1 MAYKTRNYNDFN
13 DYLNTYS
20 NIDNCDIDVVI
31 LDTFLIENSNTSKKW
46 SIMKPFLFIRIVTAN
61 GTEGWGEAHT
71 LLGDDNL
78 TINYIHELAEIIKL
92 QPMSPWKFFSLINS
106 HEIKSSD
113 MNYCAARSAIEM
125 ALWDIYGKQSGKP
138 LNNLIGKS
146 TDKYVPV
153 YANIWSN
160 QHQSDEA
167 IINKAVSVINDGFL
181 AIKIYPLQ
189 GRNVTQAAYFVK
201 NLRSTIGDNIEILV
215 DLACPDNERD
225 AIDLEPL
232 IIEYKPYWYE
242 EPTDGQN
249 IKLLSMIKGQ
259 SKLAIVTGESQCDI
273 NHFKAILDANAA
285 DILNPEIAAIGGITK
300 LLEIAV
306 LADECEVKISPHCW
320 NSMSIAMAVM
330 LHLCSIMPN
339 SDKAEIFPDYFRCS
353 NQFMD
358 YNFKLYQGKIQVP
371 KNAGIGVSLDV
382 KKLQETTS
390 NIRTT
395 FK

>member
-138 LNNLIGKS
+138 LNNLI
-146 TDKYVPV
+146 
-153 YANIWSN
+153 
-160 QHQSDEA
+160 
-167 IINKAVSVINDGFL
+167 
-181 AIKIYPLQ
+181 
-189 GRNVTQAAYFVK
+189 
-201 NLRSTIGDNIEILV
+201 
-215 DLACPDNERD
+215 
-225 AIDLEPL
+225 
-232 IIEYKPYWYE
+232 
-242 EPTDGQN
+242 
-249 IKLLSMIKGQ
+249 
-259 SKLAIVTGESQCDI
+259 
-273 NHFKAILDANAA
+273 
-285 DILNPEIAAIGGITK
+285 
-300 LLEIAV
+300 
-306 LADECEVKISPHCW
+306 
-320 NSMSIAMAVM
+320 
-330 LHLCSIMPN
+330 
-339 SDKAEIFPDYFRCS
+339 
-353 NQFMD
+353 
-358 YNFKLYQGKIQVP
+358 
-371 KNAGIGVSLDV
+371 
-382 KKLQETTS
+382 
-390 NIRTT
+390 
-395 FK
+395 